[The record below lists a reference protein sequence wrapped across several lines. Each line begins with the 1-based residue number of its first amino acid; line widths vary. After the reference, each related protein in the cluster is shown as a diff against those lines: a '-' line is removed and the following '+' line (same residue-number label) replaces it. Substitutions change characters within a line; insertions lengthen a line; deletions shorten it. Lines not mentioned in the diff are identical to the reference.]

1 MVALRQQGS
10 VTYEQLLECGVT
22 ARMIAQRYQAGRLY
36 RVHLGVYSVGRPPQT
51 PIEKASAAVLACGP
65 RAALSHLGALALWG
79 FANRWPTSFDAI
91 VQSDRRPAGI
101 ATHQY
106 SKLTKADF
114 RTHFGVRTTS
124 PARTLLDSAPR
135 LNDKQR
141 TRTIN
146 DALRTPFLTEEQLTD
161 VCTRFPHH
169 PGARLIAT
177 VVHGDRTR
185 SPLEDDFPAF
195 CRRYGLPQPIIN
207 TKVAGHEVDALFER
221 QKLIVELDG
230 WEFHKDR
237 QAFESDR
244 NRDADTLQAGYA
256 TIRITRERIDHRPA
270 AEAARLKTIL
280 DSRS

>member
-1 MVALRQQGS
+1 
-10 VTYEQLLECGVT
+10 VTYEQLLACGL
-22 ARMIAQRYQAGRLY
+22 ARNQIDWRVQQGRLF
-36 RVHLGVYSVGRPPQT
+36 RVHRGVYSVGRPPQT
-51 PIEKASAAVLACGP
+51 PIERASAAVLACGP
-65 RAALSHLGALALWG
+65 GAALSHLGALALWG
-79 FANRWPTSFDAI
+79 FIPKWPTSFDAI
-91 VQSDRRPAGI
+91 VQQDRRPKGLS
-101 ATHQY
+101 THRHANL
-106 SKLTKADF
+106 KPADF

-244 NRDADTLQAGYA
+244 NRDADTLLAGYA